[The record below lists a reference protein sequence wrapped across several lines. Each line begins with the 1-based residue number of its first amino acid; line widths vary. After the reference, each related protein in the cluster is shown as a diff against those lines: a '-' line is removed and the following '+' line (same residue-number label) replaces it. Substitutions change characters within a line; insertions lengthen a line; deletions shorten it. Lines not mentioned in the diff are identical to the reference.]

1 MVWHLHQWMLTML
14 FRRFA
19 IVTTCIALMGVMVSN
34 IIEATHLPTNGFAVE
49 QRLNEWKAH
58 DARKACELDLRLCKN
73 VPSKTAQSLMT
84 I

>member
-1 MVWHLHQWMLTML
+1 MPTML

-19 IVTTCIALMGVMVSN
+19 IVTTCIALMGILVSN
-34 IIEATHLPTNGFAVE
+34 IIESTHLPTNGFAVE

-58 DARKACELDLRLCKN
+58 DARKACELDFRLCKN
-73 VPSKTAQSLMT
+73 VPSKATNSLVT

>member
-1 MVWHLHQWMLTML
+1 MPTML

-19 IVTTCIALMGVMVSN
+19 IVTTCIALMGILVSN

-58 DARKACELDLRLCKN
+58 DARKACELDFRLCKN
-73 VPSKTAQSLMT
+73 LPSKGNPGLVT

>member
-1 MVWHLHQWMLTML
+1 MPIML

-19 IVTTCIALMGVMVSN
+19 IVTTCIALMGVLVSS

-58 DARKACELDLRLCKN
+58 DARKACELDFRLCKTM
-73 VPSKTAQSLMT
+73 PSNAAQSLIT

>member
-1 MVWHLHQWMLTML
+1 MPTML

-19 IVTTCIALMGVMVSN
+19 IVTTSIALMGILVSS
-34 IIEATHLPTNGFAVE
+34 IIESTQSPANGFAVK

-58 DARKACELDLRLCKN
+58 DARKACELDMRLCDAGN
-73 VPSKTAQSLMT
+73 SNQLT

>member
-1 MVWHLHQWMLTML
+1 MPTML

-19 IVTTCIALMGVMVSN
+19 IVTTCIALMGILVSN

-49 QRLNEWKAH
+49 QRLNEWKAL
-58 DARKACELDLRLCKN
+58 DARKACELDFRLCKN
-73 VPSKTAQSLMT
+73 LPSKTTQSLIT